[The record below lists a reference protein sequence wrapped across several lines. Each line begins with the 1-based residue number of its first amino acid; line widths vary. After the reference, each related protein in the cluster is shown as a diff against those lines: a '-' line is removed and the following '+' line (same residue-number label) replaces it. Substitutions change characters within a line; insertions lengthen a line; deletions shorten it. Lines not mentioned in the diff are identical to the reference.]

1 MYKDSDLHEEKSRIS
16 QALGSIK
23 DEKLLQKVLDFAMS
37 VSKLSTYVPSLLWK
51 CYWTTLVIAETVKVN
66 ICDILLIG
74 YIKRNIELIE

>member
-37 VSKLSTYVPSLLWK
+37 VGKLNTYLAYCK
-51 CYWTTLVIAETVKVN
+51 NFVKLF
-66 ICDILLIG
+66 C
-74 YIKRNIELIE
+74 